1 MRRSH
6 TREELDALVQKA
18 VERWKSEPVGEKST
32 PTELGRRFGLSHVT
46 VRRALVAA
54 GLVSVRKRVLR

>member
-6 TREELDALVQKA
+6 TREELDVLVQKA
-18 VERWKSEPVGEKST
+18 VERWKSEPLGEKST
-32 PTELGRRFGLSHVT
+32 PEQLGHRFGLSHVT

-54 GLVSVRKRVLR
+54 GLVPARKRVRR

>member
-6 TREELDALVQKA
+6 TKEELDALVAKA
-18 VERWKSEPVGEKST
+18 VERWKSESPTEKST
-32 PTELGRRFGLSHVT
+32 PTELGHRFGLSHVT

-54 GLVSVRKRVLR
+54 GLVPARKRVRR

>member
-1 MRRSH
+1 MRRHH

-32 PTELGRRFGLSHVT
+32 PTELGRRFGLSHTT
-46 VRRALVAA
+46 VRAALQAA
-54 GLVSVRKRVLR
+54 GLLQPRKLVRR